1 MNINILDKYV
11 SRFAT
16 SIHINQLKL
25 SDITSKK
32 AVQLTDEQML
42 VTDDTTPNKFE
53 TETIRFWRIKKLLPF
68 FEEKKHARISLA
80 QLMWLKFLA
89 ELRKVSPSTTI
100 LTKAHDYFIR
110 RAYDNRLGYN
120 NLLAREK
127 EFKQYST
134 LSEEGQMVL
143 EAYEA
148 IIGDKN
154 LMYSLDKDINYFNM
168 GIMDYVV
175 NDIEVIFTYYYTQSK
190 DPITDE
196 IIEVPQF
203 NIIRDGMIE
212 VEKEGVLV
220 QENFT
225 FDNQSC
231 VFIPAKKIV
240 YDTFYDCNLS
250 ENAFNILI
258 LEKSEKTVFKNIK
271 EKKLDTVT
279 FYLSDEIE
287 PIVYSLQGIDN
298 GYNIESIKEIKF
310 KMCTKKY
317 DHGIALLKDCQ
328 IIKFNPNP
336 NSELNKL

>member
-1 MNINILDKYV
+1 MDINVLDKYV

-16 SIHINQLKL
+16 SLHINQLKL
-25 SDITSKK
+25 SDLATKK
-32 AVQLTDEQML
+32 AVQLTDEEML
-42 VTDDTTPNKFE
+42 ITDEATPNKFE

-100 LTKAHDYFIR
+100 MLKAHDYFIR

-143 EAYEA
+143 KAYEA

-175 NDIEVIFTYYYTQSK
+175 NGIEVIFVYYYTQSK
-190 DPITDE
+190 DPVTDE

-203 NIIRDGMIE
+203 NIIREGMIE
-212 VEKEGVLV
+212 VEKEGVVAL
-220 QENFT
+220 EKFA
-225 FDNQSC
+225 FDNKSC
-231 VFIPAKKIV
+231 VLIPAKHIV
-240 YDTFYDCNLS
+240 YDTFYDCNIS
-250 ENAFNILI
+250 ENAFNIQI
-258 LEKSEKTVFKNIK
+258 LEKSEKFIFKLIK
-271 EKKLDTVT
+271 EKK
-279 FYLSDEIE
+279 
-287 PIVYSLQGIDN
+287 
-298 GYNIESIKEIKF
+298 
-310 KMCTKKY
+310 
-317 DHGIALLKDCQ
+317 
-328 IIKFNPNP
+328 
-336 NSELNKL
+336 